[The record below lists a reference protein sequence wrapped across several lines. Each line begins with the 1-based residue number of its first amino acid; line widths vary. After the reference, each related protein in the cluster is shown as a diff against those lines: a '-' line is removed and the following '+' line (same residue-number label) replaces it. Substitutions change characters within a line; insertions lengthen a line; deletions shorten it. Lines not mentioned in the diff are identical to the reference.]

1 MKELHRRLQ
10 RLARDLDEP
19 TLSWG
24 EVDALLATVVNVVRR
39 HVTNRETL
47 SAIAEDLRRSSVS
60 PAASKPP

>member
-24 EVDALLATVVNVVRR
+24 EVDALLVTLINVVRR
-39 HVTNRETL
+39 HVTDHETL
-47 SAIAEDLRRSSVS
+47 RAIADDLRRSSVS
-60 PAASKPP
+60 PAARKPL

>member
-24 EVDALLATVVNVVRR
+24 EVDALLATVVNIVRR
-39 HVTNRETL
+39 HVTDRQTL
-47 SAIAEDLRRSSVS
+47 SAIATDLRRSSVS
-60 PAASKPP
+60 PASRKPL